1 MPVGSEPDN
10 SEPSKKRGTEKGRTD
25 KKHSVN
31 LSEKFHA
38 VSYREKE
45 PPSFFQ
51 QLKRGILG
59 PSAPDG
65 ELPLR
70 VRREVARQEAASER
84 LIGIVQLG
92 VIVFFAGLYTLAPRA
107 EGTMGFNFVPLAFS
121 IYLIFTLIRIYVSFR
136 TMLPVWY
143 LVLSIMMDVALLV
156 GLIFSFHIQYAQH
169 PTFYLKA
176 PTLMYLFLFI
186 ALRALRFDPR
196 YVILT
201 GVFGALGWLGL
212 VFYALLHEGG
222 TTRITRNYVEYLTG
236 EAVLIG
242 AELDKLIII
251 LSVTALLA
259 LSILRARR
267 TFFAAIR
274 QKNAVKDLSRFF
286 TPEVAS
292 SIVDSESRL
301 KAGTG
306 EVREVAVLVV
316 DIRSF
321 TKTAAK
327 LPPET
332 TMRIL
337 SLYQK
342 KAAKAIL
349 GEGGKID
356 KFLGDGILATFGA
369 VSDSETYAADA
380 LRAGVELAH
389 ILEEESADLEEAG
402 WPMKFEIGV
411 GVAAGPV
418 SVGVV
423 GVRDRLEFTVIGDAV
438 NRAAKLEAA
447 NKVQGTRFLSD
458 GTTYSMALRQ
468 GYKGNLIDLKSECV
482 AGINGKVDLVALA

>member
-1 MPVGSEPDN
+1 MAVGSGPENFD
-10 SEPSKKRGTEKGRTD
+10 PSKKRGFD
-25 KKHSVN
+25 KKPNVD
-31 LSEKFHA
+31 LSEKFHGI
-38 VSYREKE
+38 SYQEK
-45 PPSFFQ
+45 PKASFYE
-51 QLKRGILG
+51 QLKNAILG
-59 PSAPDG
+59 PKAPEG

-92 VIVFFAGLYTLAPRA
+92 VIIFFAILYAIAPRA
-107 EGTMGFNFVPLAFS
+107 EGSTGFNFVPLALS
-121 IYLIFTLIRIYVSFR
+121 CYLVFTLVRIYVSFK

-143 LVLSIMMDVALLV
+143 LVLSILADVALLV
-156 GLIFSFHIQYAQH
+156 GLIFSFHIQYDQH
-169 PTFYLKA
+169 PAFYLKA

-212 VFYALLHEGG
+212 VYYALMYDGG
-222 TTRITRNYVEYLTG
+222 TTVVTRNYVEYLTG

-267 TFFAAIR
+267 TFFSAIR

-286 TPEVAS
+286 TPEVAN
-292 SIVDSESRL
+292 SIVESESSL
-301 KAGTG
+301 SAGTG
-306 EVREVAVLVV
+306 EIRDVAVLLV

-327 LPPET
+327 LPPEA
-332 TMRIL
+332 TMRVL
-337 SLYQK
+337 SLYQQ
-342 KAAKAIL
+342 KAAKVIL

-389 ILEEESADLEEAG
+389 ILEEESADLEAAG

-447 NKVQGTRFLSD
+447 NKVQATRFLTD
-458 GTTYSMALRQ
+458 GATYSMALRQ
-468 GYKGNLIDLKSECV
+468 GYKGNMLDLKSECV

>member
-1 MPVGSEPDN
+1 MAVGSGPEN
-10 SEPSKKRGTEKGRTD
+10 SDPSNNRGADQKPAADLSKKFHGISYQD
-25 KKHSVN
+25 KTN
-31 LSEKFHA
+31 
-38 VSYREKE
+38 
-45 PPSFFQ
+45 PSLLQ
-51 QLKRGILG
+51 QIKNGVLG
-59 PSAPDG
+59 PKAPEGD
-65 ELPLR
+65 LPLR
-70 VRREVARQEAASER
+70 VRREIARQEDASER

-92 VIVFFAGLYTLAPRA
+92 VILFFAFLYALAPRA
-107 EGTMGFNFVPLAFS
+107 EGTMGFNFVPYAFS
-121 IYLIFTLIRIYVSFR
+121 FYLVFTLIRIYISFKM
-136 TMLPVWY
+136 TLPVWY
-143 LVLSIMMDVALLV
+143 LVLSILMDVSLLV

-212 VFYALLHEGG
+212 VYYALMYEGG
-222 TTRITRNYVEYLTG
+222 STLITRNYIEYLTS

-259 LSILRARR
+259 LSIYRARR
-267 TFFAAIR
+267 TFFAAVR
-274 QKNAVKDLSRFF
+274 QKSAVKDLSRFF
-286 TPEVAS
+286 TPEVAN
-292 SIVDSESRL
+292 SIVESENRL
-301 KAGTG
+301 IAGSG
-306 EVREVAVLVV
+306 EIREVAILLV

-332 TMRIL
+332 TMRVL

-369 VSDSETYAADA
+369 VSDSEGYAADA

-447 NKVQGTRFLSD
+447 NKVQKTRFLTD
-458 GTTYSMALRQ
+458 GATYSMALRQ
-468 GYKGNLIDLKSECV
+468 GYKGNMLELKSECV
-482 AGINGKVDLVALA
+482 AGITGKVDLVALA

>member
-1 MPVGSEPDN
+1 MAVGSGPEN
-10 SEPSKKRGTEKGRTD
+10 SDPSKKRGSD
-25 KKHSVN
+25 KKTNVD
-31 LSEKFHA
+31 LSEKFHGI
-38 VSYREKE
+38 SYKKKAE
-45 PPSFFQ
+45 PSLYQ
-51 QLKRGILG
+51 QIKRGVLG
-59 PSAPDG
+59 PKAPEGD
-65 ELPLR
+65 LPLR

-92 VIVFFAGLYTLAPRA
+92 VIIFFAILYALAPRA
-107 EGTMGFNFVPLAFS
+107 EGTMGFNFVPIAFS
-121 IYLIFTLIRIYVSFR
+121 CYLVFTLIRIYVSFK
-136 TMLPVWY
+136 TILPVWY
-143 LVLSIMMDVALLV
+143 LVLSIMADVALLV

-212 VFYALLHEGG
+212 VFYALTYQGG
-222 TTRITRNYVEYLTG
+222 STLITRNYIEYLTG

-259 LSILRARR
+259 LSIFRARR
-267 TFFAAIR
+267 TFFSAIR

-292 SIVDSESRL
+292 SIVESESKL

-306 EVREVAVLVV
+306 EIRDVAVLLV

-332 TMRIL
+332 TMRVL

-369 VSDSETYAADA
+369 VSDTETYAADA

-389 ILEEESADLEEAG
+389 ILEEESADLEAAG

-418 SVGVV
+418 SVGIV

-447 NKVQGTRFLSD
+447 NKVQGTRFLTD
-458 GTTYSMALRQ
+458 GATYSMALRQ
-468 GYKGNLIDLKSECV
+468 GYKGNMLDLKSECV
-482 AGINGKVDLVALA
+482 AGITGKVDLVALA

>member
-1 MPVGSEPDN
+1 MVFGSNPERSN
-10 SEPSKKRGTEKGRTD
+10 SSNGSKKNSSSSEK
-25 KKHSVN
+25 N
-31 LSEKFHA
+31 LPDLTEKFHGITP
-38 VSYREKE
+38 EKTE
-45 PPSFFQ
+45 KNGAFQ
-51 QLKRGILG
+51 QFLRSILG
-59 PSAPDG
+59 PSVPEN

-84 LIGIVQLG
+84 LIGLVQLG
-92 VIVFFAGLYTLAPRA
+92 VICFFGLLYAFAPRA
-107 EGTMGFNFVPLAFS
+107 EGSAGFNFVPVGFT
-121 IYLIFTLIRIYVSFR
+121 IYLVFTLIRIYVSFKSV
-136 TMLPVWY
+136 LPPWY
-143 LVLSIMMDVALLV
+143 LVLSITADVALLV
-156 GLIFSFHIQYAQH
+156 GVIYSFHIQYAQH

-176 PTLMYLFLFI
+176 PTIMYLFVFI

-201 GVFGALGWLGL
+201 GVTGAAGWLGL
-212 VFYALLHEGG
+212 VFYALFYEGG
-222 TTRITRNYVEYLTG
+222 IMHITRNYVEYLTTD
-236 EAVLIG
+236 AVLIG

-251 LSVTALLA
+251 LAVTALLA
-259 LSILRARR
+259 LSIYRARR
-267 TFFAAIR
+267 IFFAAIR

-292 SIVDSESRL
+292 SIVESENRL

-306 EVREVAVLVV
+306 EVRDVAVLLV

-321 TKTAAK
+321 TKTAAT

-332 TMRIL
+332 TMKVL

-342 KAAKAIL
+342 KAAKVIL
-349 GEGGKID
+349 AEGGRID

-369 VSDSETYAADA
+369 VSESESFAADA

-389 ILEEESADLEEAG
+389 TLEEESADLEAAG
-402 WPMKFEIGV
+402 WPRRFEIGV

-447 NKVQGTRFLSD
+447 NKIQKTRFLTD
-458 GTTYSMALRQ
+458 GETYSKALRQ
-468 GYKGNLIDLKSECV
+468 GYKGNMLELKSESV
-482 AGINGKVDLVALA
+482 AGITGKVDLVALA

>member
-1 MPVGSEPDN
+1 MAVGSGPKKPEP
-10 SEPSKKRGTEKGRTD
+10 PKKRGSA
-25 KKHSVN
+25 KKPNMN
-31 LSEKFHA
+31 LSEKFHGI
-38 VSYREKE
+38 SYHKKAELNFCQK
-45 PPSFFQ
+45 
-51 QLKRGILG
+51 LKRGVLG
-59 PSAPDG
+59 PEAPEGD
-65 ELPLR
+65 LPLR
-70 VRREVARQEAASER
+70 VRREVARQEAAAER

-92 VIVFFAGLYTLAPRA
+92 VIIFFAVLYALAPRA
-107 EGTMGFNFVPLAFS
+107 EGTMGFNFVPIAFS
-121 IYLIFTLIRIYVSFR
+121 CYLVFTLIRIYVSFR
-136 TMLPVWY
+136 TTLPAWY
-143 LVLSIMMDVALLV
+143 LVLSILADVALLI
-156 GLIFSFHIQYAQH
+156 GLIFSFHIQYAQ
-169 PTFYLKA
+169 PPAFYLKA

-196 YVILT
+196 YVIVT

-212 VFYALLHEGG
+212 VFYALTYQGG
-222 TTRITRNYVEYLTG
+222 STLITRNYIEYLTG
-236 EAVLIG
+236 NAVLIG

-259 LSILRARR
+259 LSIFRARR
-267 TFFAAIR
+267 TFFSAIR

-292 SIVDSESRL
+292 SIVESESIL
-301 KAGTG
+301 MAGTG
-306 EVREVAVLVV
+306 RIREVAILLI

-332 TMRIL
+332 TMRVL

-342 KAAKAIL
+342 KAAKVIL

-369 VSDSETYAADA
+369 MSDSETYAADA
-380 LRAGVELAH
+380 LRAGVELTY
-389 ILEEESADLEEAG
+389 ILEEECADLQAAG
-402 WPMKFEIGV
+402 WPVKFEVGV

-447 NKVQGTRFLSD
+447 NKVQGTRFLTD
-458 GTTYSMALRQ
+458 GASYSMALRQ
-468 GYKGNLIDLKSECV
+468 GYKGNMIDLKSDCV

>member
-1 MPVGSEPDN
+1 MAIGSGPESFD
-10 SEPSKKRGTEKGRTD
+10 PSRKRGSD
-25 KKHSVN
+25 KKPNVD
-31 LSEKFHA
+31 LSEKFHGI
-38 VSYREKE
+38 SYQETPKA
-45 PPSFFQ
+45 SLYD
-51 QLKRGILG
+51 QLKNVILG
-59 PSAPDG
+59 PKAPEG

-70 VRREVARQEAASER
+70 VRREVARQEAVSER

-92 VIVFFAGLYTLAPRA
+92 VIIFFAILYSIAPRA
-107 EGTMGFNFVPLAFS
+107 EGSTGFNFVPLALFC
-121 IYLIFTLIRIYVSFR
+121 YMVFTLVRIYVSFKI
-136 TMLPVWY
+136 TLPVWY
-143 LVLSIMMDVALLV
+143 LVLSILVDVTLLV
-156 GLIFSFHIQYAQH
+156 GLIFSFHIQYEQH
-169 PTFYLKA
+169 PAFYLKA

-186 ALRALRFDPR
+186 ALRALRLDPR
-196 YVILT
+196 YVVLT

-212 VFYALLHEGG
+212 VFYALSYEDG
-222 TTRITRNYVEYLTG
+222 TTHITHNYVEYLT
-236 EAVLIG
+236 ADTVLIG

-267 TFFAAIR
+267 IFFSAIR
-274 QKNAVKDLSRFF
+274 EKYAVKDLSRFF
-286 TPEVAS
+286 IPEVAN
-292 SIVDSESRL
+292 SIVESESRL
-301 KAGTG
+301 NAGNG
-306 EVREVAVLVV
+306 EIREVAVLLV

-327 LPPET
+327 MPPKDI
-332 TMRIL
+332 MRVL

-389 ILEEESADLEEAG
+389 ILEEESADLEAAG

-447 NKVQGTRFLSD
+447 NKVQATRFLTD
-458 GTTYSMALRQ
+458 GATYSMALRQ
-468 GYKGNLIDLKSECV
+468 GYKGNMLDLKSECV

>member
-1 MPVGSEPDN
+1 MAVGSSPEN
-10 SEPSKKRGTEKGRTD
+10 SDPSKKRGSD
-25 KKHSVN
+25 KKQTVD
-31 LSEKFHA
+31 LSEKFHGI
-38 VSYREKE
+38 SYQTK
-45 PPSFFQ
+45 PAPTFIQ
-51 QLKRGILG
+51 YLKRGVLG
-59 PSAPDG
+59 PKAPEGD
-65 ELPLR
+65 LPIR

-92 VIVFFAGLYTLAPRA
+92 VIIFFAILYALAPRA
-107 EGTMGFNFVPLAFS
+107 EGTMGFNFVPIAFS
-121 IYLIFTLIRIYVSFR
+121 CYLVFTLIRIYVSF
-136 TMLPVWY
+136 TATLPVWY
-143 LVLSIMMDVALLV
+143 LVLSIMADVALLV
-156 GLIFSFHIQYAQH
+156 GLIFSFHIQYGQH

-186 ALRALRFDPR
+186 SLRALRFDPR

-201 GVFGALGWLGL
+201 GVFGALGWVGL
-212 VFYALLHEGG
+212 VFYALMFEGG
-222 TTRITRNYVEYLTG
+222 ATRVTRNYVEYLTG

-259 LSILRARR
+259 LSIFRARR
-267 TFFAAIR
+267 TFFSAIR

-292 SIVDSESRL
+292 SIVESESRL

-306 EVREVAVLVV
+306 EIREVAILVV

-332 TMRIL
+332 IMRVL

-389 ILEEESADLEEAG
+389 ILEEESSDIEAAG
-402 WPMKFEIGV
+402 WPRSFEIGV

-447 NKVQGTRFLSD
+447 NKVQSTRFLTD
-458 GTTYSMALRQ
+458 GATYSMALRQ
-468 GYKGNLIDLKSECV
+468 GYKGNMLDLKSECV